1 MSEDESPLQKIS
13 CERSS
18 EVKQRTVAK
27 SFEMRGRGLHK
38 GKEVHMMINPAPPD
52 SGIVFVRSDCEDRP
66 RIAASFSEVAGVERC
81 TALGKGDVRISTVE
95 HFLASAYG
103 MGVDNLEVEIDNEEV
118 PALDG
123 SARLFCQGFL
133 DSGIR
138 EQEREKRTLEVKAPI
153 YAIRDNG
160 LLVALPGE
168 DLRLTCIIE
177 YDHPMVKT
185 QLYET
190 TVTPER
196 FISECAPARTYGFWE
211 EVEDLYKRNL
221 ALGGSLENAV
231 VIKQDGFMTPL
242 RFDNEMVR
250 HKCLDLLGD
259 LALLGCSL
267 KGHFI
272 SLRAG
277 HALNIEILKLLRGG
291 E

>member
-1 MSEDESPLQKIS
+1 M
-13 CERSS
+13 
-18 EVKQRTVAK
+18 KQRTVAN
-27 SFEMRGRGLHK
+27 SFDMEGIGLHK
-38 GKEVHMMINPAPPD
+38 GKKVHMTINPAPPD

-66 RIAASFSEVAGVERC
+66 RIAASFSEVTGVERC
-81 TALGKGDVRISTVE
+81 TALGKGDVRIITVE

-103 MGVDNLEVEIDNEEV
+103 LAVDNLEVEIDNEEL

-123 SARLFCQGFL
+123 SARLFCQAFM

-138 EQEREKRTLEVKAPI
+138 EQEREKRTLEINAPL
-153 YAIRDNG
+153 YAARGDG
-160 LLVALPGE
+160 LLIALPGE
-168 DLRLTCIIE
+168 ALCLTCIIA

-185 QLYET
+185 QLYEM

-196 FISECAPARTYGFWE
+196 FFSECAPARTYGFWE
-211 EVEDLYKRNL
+211 EVEGLYERNL

-231 VIKQDGFMTPL
+231 VIKQDSFMTPL

-267 KGHFI
+267 KGHII

-277 HALNIEILKLLRGG
+277 HALNIEILKLLSGG